1 MSSPADV
8 TIKNFT
14 KQSITTKVT
23 RDYWVEGD
31 GSTINN
37 QVIPQGE
44 ISTYRVVAKTGHH
57 GELDIDLVG
66 GASGKSL
73 GTFKIKS
80 IKDPQEG
87 EKSLSVSPSIVN
99 VNMSAMGYRHSP
111 GNKDLRRIDLII
123 VES

>member
-31 GSTINN
+31 GDSINGK
-37 QVIPQGE
+37 VIPEGE
-44 ISTYRVVAKTGHH
+44 NGVFRVVAKTGHH
-57 GELDIDLVG
+57 GELDIDLIG
-66 GASGKSL
+66 GAGGEKL

-87 EKSLSVSPSIVN
+87 EKSLEVTPSQDDID
-99 VNMSAMGYRHSP
+99 MSAMGYRHSP
-111 GNKDLRRIDLII
+111 DDDLRRIDLG
-123 VES
+123 

>member
-31 GSTINN
+31 GDSINGK
-37 QVIPQGE
+37 VIPENVNGVF
-44 ISTYRVVAKTGHH
+44 RVVAKTGHH
-57 GELDIDLVG
+57 GELDIDLIG
-66 GASGKSL
+66 GAGGVKL
-73 GTFKIKS
+73 GTLKIKS

-87 EKSLSVSPSIVN
+87 EKSLEVAPSQDDIA
-99 VNMSAMGYRHSP
+99 MSAMGYRHSP
-111 GNKDLRRIDLII
+111 GDPNLRRIDLI
-123 VES
+123 VVQR